1 MGTKSALGSGTLVG
15 LVIANMIGAG
25 VFTTSGFALGDL
37 GSPYYVM
44 LAWVIGG
51 CLALCGALSYGAL
64 CRLMPVS
71 GGEYLFLSRTI
82 HPLAGFIAGWIS
94 LLAGFTAA
102 IAYAAH
108 TFVSYLVPG
117 SANNA
122 LAANTIASVTIL
134 FAALF
139 HGVRVR
145 HGALLQNISVLV
157 KLAMIAAFI
166 FYVLFGVPVENW
178 AGIEQIKSETTKAL
192 SITAFAT
199 TLMWISFSYSGFNAA
214 SYVAGEVERAGDV
227 IPAALFRATLITT
240 LIYLFLNAIFVFA
253 PAPELVAYKQD
264 IAAIAANALGGV
276 SLATAVR
283 VLIALALFTSIS
295 AMIMIGPRVYAQM
308 AEDGLMP
315 GALRI
320 TRDTP
325 DTAIAMQAILA
336 IIVVWIA
343 TLRELLSYLGFTL
356 GLSTAATVASLFV
369 AVRRDR
375 ETAGN
380 LPGYP
385 WAPAIYV
392 VFTLL
397 FAVIAAGKNPWE
409 MLAAVLT
416 VVSGII
422 SYILLTN
429 SNNGV

>member
-1 MGTKSALGSGTLVG
+1 MSPKSVLGLYTLVG

-37 GSPYYVM
+37 GSPFYVM
-44 LAWVIGG
+44 LAWIIGG

-64 CRLMPVS
+64 SRLMPVS

-94 LLAGFTAA
+94 LLAGFTSA

-108 TFVSYLVPG
+108 TFESYLFPASSDIG
-117 SANNA
+117 
-122 LAANTIASVTIL
+122 LPANTIASLTIL
-134 FAALF
+134 VAALF

-145 HGALLQNISVLV
+145 HGVLIQNISVLI
-157 KLAMIAAFI
+157 KLTIIVAFI
-166 FYVLFGVPVENW
+166 LYVLFGVPVENW
-178 AGIEQIKSETTKAL
+178 AGIEQISSDSTEAL

-214 SYVAGEVERAGDV
+214 SYIAGEVEQARDV
-227 IPAALFRATLITT
+227 VPKALFRATLITT

-264 IAAIAANALGGV
+264 VAAIAADALGGV
-276 SLATAVR
+276 SLASAIR

-295 AMIMIGPRVYAQM
+295 AMIMVGPRVYAQM

-315 GALRI
+315 KALRI

-325 DTAIAMQAILA
+325 DISIAMQAILA

-369 AVRRDR
+369 AVRRNPKAARDLR
-375 ETAGN
+375 
-380 LPGYP
+380 GYP

-392 VFTLL
+392 FFTLL
-397 FAVIAAGKNPWE
+397 FAGIAATRNPWE
-409 MLAAVLT
+409 MLAAILT
-416 VVSGII
+416 VVSGVVFYFLFTKKKKKI
-422 SYILLTN
+422 
-429 SNNGV
+429 